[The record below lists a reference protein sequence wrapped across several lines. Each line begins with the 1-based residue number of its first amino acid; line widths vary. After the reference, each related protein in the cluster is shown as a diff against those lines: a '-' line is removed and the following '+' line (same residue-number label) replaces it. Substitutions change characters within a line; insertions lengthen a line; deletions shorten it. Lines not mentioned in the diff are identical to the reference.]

1 MSHHKS
7 IRRGRIRRH
16 CMHPTPST
24 PPRRQP
30 SLVNESSSCCISSL
44 LLSAHQPSLVHRSIT
59 VIGTRITWHQHHQW
73 FITIASTIVSH
84 HPSSPPPIV
93 TTHHRHQLKRP
104 LSVVVV
110 QVTSGVVILARS
122 KPVARRLTEQIQS
135 DSVRKEYL
143 ARVVGTFPAG
153 PILCE
158 A

>member
-1 MSHHKS
+1 MTAA
-7 IRRGRIRRH
+7 IRRL
-16 CMHPTPST
+16 
-24 PPRRQP
+24 
-30 SLVNESSSCCISSL
+30 LVSVVAISSSS
-44 LLSAHQPSLVHRSIT
+44 
-59 VIGTRITWHQHHQW
+59 
-73 FITIASTIVSH
+73 
-84 HPSSPPPIV
+84 

-104 LSVVVV
+104 LSVIVV

>member
-1 MSHHKS
+1 MTAA
-7 IRRGRIRRH
+7 I
-16 CMHPTPST
+16 
-24 PPRRQP
+24 
-30 SLVNESSSCCISSL
+30 SSSSTT
-44 LLSAHQPSLVHRSIT
+44 AAAATPT
-59 VIGTRITWHQHHQW
+59 VC
-73 FITIASTIVSH
+73 SKV
-84 HPSSPPPIV
+84 
-93 TTHHRHQLKRP
+93 
-104 LSVVVV
+104 LSVLSLCP